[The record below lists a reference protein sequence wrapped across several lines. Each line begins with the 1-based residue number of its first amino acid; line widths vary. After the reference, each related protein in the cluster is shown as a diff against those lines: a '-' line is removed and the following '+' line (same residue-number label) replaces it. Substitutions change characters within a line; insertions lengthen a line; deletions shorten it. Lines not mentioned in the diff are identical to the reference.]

1 MFLLSLQHRKD
12 DGAFAVQDSNGDK
25 VLFLFEEEDDAERYK
40 LMLQDLEID
49 VDHKMDIIEVD
60 DDLAIKTC
68 SMYNYKYAVITPDDL
83 VIPTNNDKV
92 QED

>member
-1 MFLLSLQHRKD
+1 MFLLTLDSRKD
-12 DGAFAVQDSNGDK
+12 DGAYAVQDSDGDK

-83 VIPTNNDKV
+83 VIPPSNDKI
-92 QED
+92 QKN

>member
-1 MFLLSLQHRKD
+1 MFLLSLQHRRD

-25 VLFLFEEEDDAERYK
+25 VLFLFEEEDDAVRYAM
-40 LMLQDLEID
+40 MLEDNLEQEKNMQ
-49 VDHKMDIIEVD
+49 VIEVE

-68 SMYNYKYAVITPDDL
+68 SMYNYKYAVVTPDDL
-83 VIPTNNDKV
+83 VIPPSNDKV